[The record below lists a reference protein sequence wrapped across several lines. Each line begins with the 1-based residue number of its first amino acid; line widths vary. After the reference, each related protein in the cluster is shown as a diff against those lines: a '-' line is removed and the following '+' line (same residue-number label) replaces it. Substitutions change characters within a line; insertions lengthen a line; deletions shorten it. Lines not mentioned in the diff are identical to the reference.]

1 MCKYPFFS
9 KKKGYFFLLYLRNI
23 LCTKNV
29 YCHTCYA
36 LLCACITC
44 LKYLLCPVSTLH
56 ILFFFYIS
64 VQKRYGTYNS
74 TLCVINYYCPFGLP
88 PLFDKTVGEPV
99 FIISREVF
107 YTTLKLFQPP
117 AEQVVYL
124 FSKVPFFGSAKN
136 SSMEN
141 RAMP

>member
-1 MCKYPFFS
+1 M
-9 KKKGYFFLLYLRNI
+9 I
-23 LCTKNV
+23 V
-29 YCHTCYA
+29 
-36 LLCACITC
+36 
-44 LKYLLCPVSTLH
+44 
-56 ILFFFYIS
+56 
-64 VQKRYGTYNS
+64 
-74 TLCVINYYCPFGLP
+74 
-88 PLFDKTVGEPV
+88 KTAGEPV
-99 FIISREVF
+99 FIISPEVF

>member
-1 MCKYPFFS
+1 M
-9 KKKGYFFLLYLRNI
+9 
-23 LCTKNV
+23 
-29 YCHTCYA
+29 
-36 LLCACITC
+36 
-44 LKYLLCPVSTLH
+44 
-56 ILFFFYIS
+56 
-64 VQKRYGTYNS
+64 
-74 TLCVINYYCPFGLP
+74 IN
-88 PLFDKTVGEPV
+88 KTVGEPV

-124 FSKVPFFGSAKN
+124 FSKIPFFGSAKN

>member
-1 MCKYPFFS
+1 
-9 KKKGYFFLLYLRNI
+9 
-23 LCTKNV
+23 
-29 YCHTCYA
+29 
-36 LLCACITC
+36 
-44 LKYLLCPVSTLH
+44 
-56 ILFFFYIS
+56 
-64 VQKRYGTYNS
+64 
-74 TLCVINYYCPFGLP
+74 VINYYCPFGLP